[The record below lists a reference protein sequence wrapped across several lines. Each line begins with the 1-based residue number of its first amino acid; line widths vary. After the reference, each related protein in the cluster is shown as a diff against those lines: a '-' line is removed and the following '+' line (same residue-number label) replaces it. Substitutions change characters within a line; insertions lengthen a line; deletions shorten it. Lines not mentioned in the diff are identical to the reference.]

1 MKCALAVAMLA
12 LLALGPVVRAEGPD
26 ALTVARRCDAALKGK
41 TEHGAA
47 SMTVRTPEWQRTL
60 EMTLWYNYP
69 EKTFIRITGPA
80 KDAGSGTLRLGS
92 NMWTYL
98 PSVERVIKIP
108 PSLMLQS
115 WMGSD
120 FTNDDLVKESS
131 LPMDYTHRIE
141 AETIEGGDP
150 CYRLVATPKPNAP
163 VVWGRLVLLVRKSD
177 FLPRREEFYDEQGA
191 LQKTLY
197 FDNIRRAGSRN
208 YPMRWRM
215 LSHNKPGHKTTLTFS
230 SLEFD
235 KPVPANLFT
244 QQNLERH
251 F

>member
-1 MKCALAVAMLA
+1 MKCALALAAFVLFSPGVA
-12 LLALGPVVRAEGPD
+12 VRADGPD
-26 ALTVARRCDAALKGK
+26 ALTIARKCDAALKGK
-41 TEHGAA
+41 TEYGTA

-60 EMTLWYNYP
+60 EMTFWYDYP
-69 EKTFIRITGPA
+69 EKTFIRITAPA
-80 KDAGSGTLRLGS
+80 KDAGTGTLRLGS

-108 PSLMLQS
+108 PSLMMQS
-115 WMGSD
+115 WLGSD

-131 LPMDYTHRIE
+131 LPIDYTHRIE
-141 AETIEGGDP
+141 GETIQDGDP
-150 CYRLVATPKPNAP
+150 CYRLVAIPKPDAP
-163 VVWGRLVLLVRKSD
+163 VVWGKVLLLIRKAD

-197 FDNIRRAGSRN
+197 FDNFRRIGSRN

-215 LSHNKPGHKTTLTFS
+215 VSHKKPGHETTLLFS

-235 KPVPANLFT
+235 KPMPANLFT
-244 QQNLERH
+244 QQNLKRR